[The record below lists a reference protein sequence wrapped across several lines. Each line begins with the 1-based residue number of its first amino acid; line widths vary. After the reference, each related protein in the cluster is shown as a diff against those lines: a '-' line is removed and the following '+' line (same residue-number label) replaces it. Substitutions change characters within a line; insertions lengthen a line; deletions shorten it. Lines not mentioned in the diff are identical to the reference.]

1 MARRN
6 LIMLP
11 SRDQLVKMFAWHP
24 AVQSLNLHG
33 AYFLVRSGIVICTL
47 KKNSPYLFHVQSIVR
62 VRHFLQLTNHYVWV
76 RVAKIPIG
84 AGTRPVSSGDGRIF
98 SPRGERG
105 GALKWS
111 GAGTGVVFNPRGP
124 VGARNKKN

>member
-6 LIMLP
+6 LIILP

-47 KKNSPYLFHVQSIVR
+47 KKNAPCLFHVQNIVR
-62 VRHFLQLTNHYVWV
+62 VRPFSQLTNHYVWV

-84 AGTRPVSSGDGRIF
+84 AGTRPVSSGDGDDF
-98 SPRGERG
+98 SPAGRTGWGLEMESGRVRG
-105 GALKWS
+105 WI
-111 GAGTGVVFNPRGP
+111 
-124 VGARNKKN
+124 